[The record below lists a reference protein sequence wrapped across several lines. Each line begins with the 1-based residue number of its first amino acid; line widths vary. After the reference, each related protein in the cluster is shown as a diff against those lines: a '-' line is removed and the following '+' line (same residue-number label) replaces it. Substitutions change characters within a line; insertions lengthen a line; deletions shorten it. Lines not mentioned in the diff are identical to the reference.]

1 MSWLKFNPYA
11 YDLETAVGLVRRGL
25 QAAERAMQEDEE
37 RVAAEMAENNRRI
50 AAGEVEGATFD
61 SDGDLLNDPNEGY
74 HYDFMDIESTQMEV
88 RKSMMIALYHA
99 WERVV
104 RKLTRLTSSKH
115 NHTELEAALAEMN
128 ILVTPEVDHLRRLVN
143 LVKHN
148 SKEKMLKLWE
158 VRPDLF
164 YRGFKPDEH
173 FPDDWSD
180 TVRLD
185 NEQIADF
192 FTAVIVSGPTHD
204 HPRQAYGRADS

>member
-11 YDLETAVGLVRRGL
+11 YDLAEAVGLVRRGL
-25 QAAERAMQEDEE
+25 EAAERAMREDEE
-37 RVAAEMAENNRRI
+37 RVAAEMAENDRKI
-50 AAGEVEGATFD
+50 AAGEVEGPTFD

-74 HYDFMDIESTQMEV
+74 HYDFMAIKSTQMEV

-104 RKLTRLTSSKH
+104 RKMTKLTTSKD
-115 NHTELEAALAEMN
+115 NHRALATALGAMD
-128 ILVTPEVDHLRRLVN
+128 IPVSPEVENLRRLVN

-164 YRGFKPDEH
+164 YRGFEPEVH

-180 TVRLD
+180 TIELSS
-185 NEQIADF
+185 EQMAVF
-192 FTAVIVSGPTHD
+192 FDAVIASGPTHE
-204 HPRQAYGRADS
+204 HPREAYGRADS

>member
-11 YDLETAVGLVRRGL
+11 YDLTEAVGLVRRGL
-25 QAAERAMQEDEE
+25 EAAERAMREDED
-37 RVAAEMAENNRRI
+37 RVAAEMAENERKI
-50 AAGEVEGATFD
+50 AAGEVEGPAFD
-61 SDGDLLNDPNEGY
+61 ADGDLVHDPNEGY
-74 HYDFMDIESTQMEV
+74 HYDFMAIESTQMEV

-104 RKLTRLTSSKH
+104 RKMTRLTSPKD
-115 NHTELEAALAEMN
+115 NHTALEVALAKIGISVN
-128 ILVTPEVDHLRRLVN
+128 PEVDNLRKLVN

-164 YRGFKPDEH
+164 YDGFEPEVH

-180 TVRLD
+180 TIRLRA
-185 NEQIADF
+185 EHLTGF
-192 FTAVIVSGPTHD
+192 FDAVIASGPTHD
-204 HPRQAYGRADS
+204 HPYGAFGRADG